1 MIVIAALTWPILERI
16 PLVGGLE
23 VSPHGISIALGVLLG
38 AEVMRRRARRRGV
51 ARRVGPDPDRTVE
64 ALLVR
69 AVIGGI
75 VGARFFYVVTR
86 LDQFPDPLGWFTVW
100 HGGLSLLGGI
110 TGAVLAGLPY
120 VVRRRLSVRLVL
132 DSVAPGLALG
142 IFIGRIG
149 DLVIGEHLGGR
160 TDFVLGWRCSGA
172 LRDAAAP
179 YPWPGPTAQGCF
191 DVAVHQTALYDF
203 LLGGAVFATLLVLE
217 RRPRFDGFFMAAF
230 VLLYGSGRL
239 VTDFARAA
247 DKDLIGM
254 LTGSQVTALLTIAA
268 VIGWI
273 TVSKPARRTP
283 WGWSPPDFDHHW
295 GSGAGSAPGDS
306 PPGAASPVDDATTQ
320 HDLSGP

>member
-1 MIVIAALTWPILERI
+1 MTLAILAWPILERI
-16 PLVGGLE
+16 PISGHFM
-23 VSPHGISIALGVLLG
+23 VSPHGISVAVGVLLG
-38 AEVMRRRARRRGV
+38 ARVMQRRARRRGV
-51 ARRVGPDPDRTVE
+51 ARRIGPDPDRVVE
-64 ALLVR
+64 ALVTR

-86 LDQFPDPLGWFTVW
+86 LDQFPDPLGWVMVW
-100 HGGLSLLGGI
+100 NGGLSLLGGI

-120 VVRRRLSVRLVL
+120 VLPQRLSTRLVL

-142 IFIGRIG
+142 IFVGRIG

-160 TDFVLGWRCSGA
+160 TDFFLGWRCTGA

-230 VLLYGSGRL
+230 VLLYGSGRV

-247 DKDLIGM
+247 DKDLLGT
-254 LTGSQVTALLTIAA
+254 LTGSQVTALLAIAA

-273 TVSKPARRTP
+273 LVSKPERRTP
-283 WGWSPPDFDHHW
+283 WAWSPPDFEHDW
-295 GSGAGSAPGDS
+295 GRGGDMASANSSGDTTPAADVTTHGDRSS
-306 PPGAASPVDDATTQ
+306 P
-320 HDLSGP
+320 

>member
-1 MIVIAALTWPILERI
+1 MFIATLTWPILERI

-51 ARRVGPDPDRTVE
+51 ARRIGHDPDRAVE

-120 VVRRRLSVRLVL
+120 VLRRRLSVPLVL

-160 TDFVLGWRCSGA
+160 TDFLLGWRCTSA
-172 LRDAAAP
+172 LRDPAAP

-191 DVAVHQTALYDF
+191 DVAVHQTALYDL
-203 LLGGAVFATLLVLE
+203 LLGGLVFAALLLLE
-217 RRPRFDGFFMAAF
+217 RRPRPDGFSMAAF
-230 VLLYGSGRL
+230 VLLYGSGRV
-239 VTDFARAA
+239 VTDFARTA
-247 DKDLIGM
+247 DRNLIGT
-254 LTGSQVTALLTIAA
+254 LTGSQVSALIAIA
-268 VIGWI
+268 VVLVWMRF
-273 TVSKPARRTP
+273 ARPSRRQP
-283 WGWSPPDFDHHW
+283 WAWSPPDFPHGW
-295 GSGAGSAPGDS
+295 GQDDTATNDDTANE
-306 PPGAASPVDDATTQ
+306 AASAGRGD
-320 HDLSGP
+320 